1 MTDQTADDSGPDG
14 ADDRFAVKVKGNKE
28 QINQLLREGD
38 IDIGD
43 HPNVAD
49 NRDGT
54 GSLDAFLTSRQI
66 ETLRADGYEINIG
79 DNLSEQA
86 RVRLAEVGEGDRY
99 DGGRI
104 APEGLG
110 RKVGGNA
117 DGPTGK
123 AARP

>member
-1 MTDQTADDSGPDG
+1 MTDQTADDSGPDR

-66 ETLRADGYEINIG
+66 ETLRADGYEVSIG

-86 RVRLAEVGEGDRY
+86 RVRLAEVGKGDRY

-110 RKVGGNA
+110 RKIGRNAGGA
-117 DGPTGK
+117 TGK